1 MALVR
6 VFLKLTLEDARNIV
20 RTKVQSNIYE
30 AEKLL
35 MENYKGRS
43 NSFSR
48 FIRDHTY
55 DRLRKDKRVIKLL
68 DKGKLLRVYHRLD
81 SNLTYSVEFDTY
93 VMNVEREIHFY
104 DKEGED
110 NYSDFGFTNRTIKT
124 LEDTFYDSIESIENI
139 LPELNISSSR
149 IHSFRRLLN
158 KYLGDGSNNH
168 LIMISD

>member
-6 VFLKLTLEDARNIV
+6 VFLKLTLEEAMNIA
-20 RTKVQSNIYE
+20 RTKVQSNINE

-35 MENYKGRS
+35 RENYNGRS
-43 NSFSR
+43 TSFSR
-48 FIRDHTY
+48 FMRDHTY
-55 DRLRKDKRVIKLL
+55 DRLRKGKRLIKLI
-68 DKGKLLRVYHRLD
+68 DGGKLLKVYHRLN

-104 DKEGED
+104 DKKED
-110 NYSDFGFTNRTIKT
+110 YDYSDIGFTNRTIKT
-124 LEDTFYDSIESIENI
+124 LEDRFYDSIESIEKV

-149 IHSFRRLLN
+149 IHSFRRLIL
-158 KYLGDGSNNH
+158 KYLGEGNNNH